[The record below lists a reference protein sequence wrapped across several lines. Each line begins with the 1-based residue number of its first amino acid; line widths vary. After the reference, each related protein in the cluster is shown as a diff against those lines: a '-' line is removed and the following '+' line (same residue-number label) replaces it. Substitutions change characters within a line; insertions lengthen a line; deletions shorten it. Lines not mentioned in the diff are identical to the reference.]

1 MLEWLPDVVIGTA
14 SSFMLPTFN
23 IARRRGICAIMRYET
38 ITTSRLLNDC
48 IVSYTSQVVSAPLG
62 TMKKWER
69 IIEDDYIE
77 LITSKI
83 TRR

>member
-1 MLEWLPDVVIGTA
+1 
-14 SSFMLPTFN
+14 
-23 IARRRGICAIMRYET
+23 MRYET

-62 TMKKWER
+62 TIRKNGKR

-77 LITSKI
+77 LITTPNNIAEDSRS
-83 TRR
+83 TPFRWCTSSVDP